1 LAAPRLQNITRHT
14 HFKGEIMSLK
24 TLDDAL
30 LEELADLLSAET
42 QLTEALPKMAQAA
55 TNPQLR
61 AGFEEHLLQT
71 QNQIERLNQAFKLL
85 GQEPESKTCKA
96 MKGLIAEGDELLK
109 EDADPQVK
117 DALLIAAAQ
126 KVEHYEIASY
136 GTVCTWADLL
146 GNNEVKELLGQTLN
160 EEEQTDQKLTKL
172 AESKV
177 NTAAA

>member
-1 LAAPRLQNITRHT
+1 
-14 HFKGEIMSLK
+14 MSLK

-160 EEEQTDQKLTKL
+160 EEEQTDKKLTAL

>member
-1 LAAPRLQNITRHT
+1 
-14 HFKGEIMSLK
+14 MSLK

-55 TNPQLR
+55 TNPELR

>member
-1 LAAPRLQNITRHT
+1 
-14 HFKGEIMSLK
+14 
-24 TLDDAL
+24 
-30 LEELADLLSAET
+30 
-42 QLTEALPKMAQAA
+42 MAQAA
-55 TNPQLR
+55 TNPELR